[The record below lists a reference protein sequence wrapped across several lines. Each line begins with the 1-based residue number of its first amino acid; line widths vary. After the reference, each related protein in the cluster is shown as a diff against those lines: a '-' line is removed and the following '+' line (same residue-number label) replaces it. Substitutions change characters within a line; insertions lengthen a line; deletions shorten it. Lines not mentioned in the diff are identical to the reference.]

1 MQWSA
6 APGHLVSGMRDL
18 FSGVIVGPDNLRTLS
33 LQRAASNHALNQIS

>member
-6 APGHLVSGMRDL
+6 SPGHLVSGMRDL
-18 FSGVIVGPDNLRTLS
+18 FSGVNNLRTLS